1 MDGAVGCSKED
12 EELKGDLGVV
22 NLAFKGDLGGANF
35 TLARVVAPY
44 LGQTQ
49 VRKGHSTLDKDGP
62 IIEPIM
68 EVSMEVSGP
77 S

>member
-12 EELKGDLGVV
+12 EELKGDLGGVNFALAGVV
-22 NLAFKGDLGGANF
+22 
-35 TLARVVAPY
+35 VPY

-49 VRKGHSTLDKDGP
+49 VRKGHSILDKDGP
-62 IIEPIM
+62 IIERTM